1 MLMLAVKTLQSEL
14 SDLKSELYSHPLYE
28 SVDTAD
34 KAKLFMQT
42 HVFAVWDFMCLLKTL
57 QGTLTCVDNIWVP
70 TSNSKLRRFI
80 NEIAL
85 DEESDYDRHGEPLSH
100 FEMYVNAM
108 QKAGA
113 DIAPINNF
121 IWKIRN
127 GEDPLVAIEDPTIPA
142 AAREFVKSTLQAIKT
157 SKPHVVAAFFTHG
170 REDVIP
176 DMFIALLDSLEK
188 TDAHKWQDLAFY
200 FRRHIELDG
209 GSHGDIARLVI
220 QELCGNDQ
228 QKIDEAY
235 QAGCDAV
242 KARIKLWDMA
252 LADYSP
258 IFD

>member
-1 MLMLAVKTLQSEL
+1 MLMRAVKTLQSEL
-14 SDLKSELYSHPLYE
+14 SDLKSELYAHSLYE
-28 SVDTAD
+28 SVNTAD
-34 KAKLFMQT
+34 RVKSFMQT

-57 QGTLTCVDNIWVP
+57 QATLTCVDSIWTP
-70 TSNSKLRRFI
+70 TPNSRLRRFI

-85 DEESDYDRHGEPLSH
+85 DEESDYDLHGESLSH

-108 QKAGA
+108 RKAGA

-121 IWKIRN
+121 IEKIRN
-127 GEDPLVAIEDPTIPA
+127 GEDPLIAIEDPTIPA
-142 AAREFVKSTLQAIKT
+142 AAREFVKSTLQAITT

-176 DMFIALLDSLEK
+176 NMFIALLDSLEK

-209 GSHGDIARLVI
+209 GSHGDLARLMI

-242 KARIKLWDMA
+242 KSRIKLWDMA
-252 LADYSP
+252 LANYSP
-258 IFD
+258 VFD